1 MISNMNLLLRLLP
14 AILLALWG
22 SFASLPAH
30 SSKFAAEPTTLA
42 VLYAEGDELDAG
54 QFSEIIHAMEGMPS
68 VRVVPIRLTYNELRF
83 AEATGMR
90 WPLANKLA
98 MAEGEGAIAVVY
110 PEIGEPYRSIFSK
123 IIEGIEARARTQV
136 TSYAVT
142 AGTDAAALRSNL
154 KAKNVR
160 VVIALGRQGMLTAD
174 ALNREF
180 GVVVGG
186 VLAVPEDEARYRS
199 VISLS
204 PDPSLLFSRLKNL
217 APQVKRVHVIYDPQQ
232 NNWLLRLARDAAR
245 EQGLELVAQEAPD
258 LKTAVRLYQEVM
270 TRADVERDALW
281 LPQDVTTV
289 DETTILPL
297 VLRESWD
304 RRLPV
309 FSSSFS
315 HVRRGVLFS
324 LFPDN
329 LGLGRN
335 LAGTALGL
343 AGPSESGNRS
353 VVPLRDV
360 QMAVNLR
367 TARHLGLNFTT
378 RQQQGF
384 DLVFSGQ

>member
-1 MISNMNLLLRLLP
+1 M
-14 AILLALWG
+14 
-22 SFASLPAH
+22 
-30 SSKFAAEPTTLA
+30 
-42 VLYAEGDELDAG
+42 
-54 QFSEIIHAMEGMPS
+54 
-68 VRVVPIRLTYNELRF
+68 
-83 AEATGMR
+83 
-90 WPLANKLA
+90 
-98 MAEGEGAIAVVY
+98 
-110 PEIGEPYRSIFSK
+110 
-123 IIEGIEARARTQV
+123 
-136 TSYAVT
+136 
-142 AGTDAAALRSNL
+142 
-154 KAKNVR
+154 
-160 VVIALGRQGMLTAD
+160 
-174 ALNREF
+174 
-180 GVVVGG
+180 
-186 VLAVPEDEARYRS
+186 
-199 VISLS
+199 
-204 PDPSLLFSRLKNL
+204 
-217 APQVKRVHVIYDPQQ
+217 
-232 NNWLLRLARDAAR
+232 
-245 EQGLELVAQEAPD
+245 AQEAPD